1 MNFVRLLILVATTI
15 GSLSAA
21 DSARTPV
28 LLELFT
34 SEGCSS
40 CPPADR
46 LLEILDRTQPIAGV
60 DIIVLSEHVDYW
72 NSLGWRDP
80 FSSSALTERQSNY
93 AAKLHLESVYTP
105 QLIVDGHSELLGSDA
120 AKVKEAIETVARSE
134 KAPLQIEALESQ
146 GKKSRIRISLQHWP
160 AGEGGRATLLL
171 AIASN
176 QMQSRVSAGE
186 NAGKQLTHV
195 AVVRSLQSLGN
206 IQVGAPLDREIT
218 IPVASAEQGH
228 GAHCRVHSR
237 HKVSAGSGGGA
248 TTAPSSKRGPSIAN
262 RPTTIAVLCHARD
275 VARGWDS
282 KSVESQIESALERQ
296 ERRFPQPTP
305 EQVQRQR
312 EIEGL
317 ESSRARVLRD
327 LANTNHE
334 RYRAQ
339 LQAALS
345 HLEEKIAALS

>member
-146 GKKSRIRISLQHWP
+146 GKKSRIRISLQRWP

-218 IPVASAEQGH
+218 IPVASADKDTVRIVAFIQDTKSQ
-228 GAHCRVHSR
+228 RVLGVAQLR
-237 HKVSAGSGGGA
+237 PPQANA
-248 TTAPSSKRGPSIAN
+248 APQ
-262 RPTTIAVLCHARD
+262 
-275 VARGWDS
+275 
-282 KSVESQIESALERQ
+282 SQIA
-296 ERRFPQPTP
+296 PQPSP
-305 EQVQRQR
+305 FYAMLEMWR
-312 EIEGL
+312 EVGIVNQWNL
-317 ESSRARVLRD
+317 
-327 LANTNHE
+327 
-334 RYRAQ
+334 
-339 LQAALS
+339 
-345 HLEEKIAALS
+345 K

>member
-1 MNFVRLLILVATTI
+1 VKFIHLLIFVATTI
-15 GSLSAA
+15 GWLRAA
-21 DSARTPV
+21 DPTRTPV

-46 LLEILDRTQPIAGV
+46 LLELLDRTQPIAGADV
-60 DIIVLSEHVDYW
+60 IVLSEHVDYW

-80 FSSSALTERQSNY
+80 FSSAALTQRQDQY
-93 AAKLHLESVYTP
+93 ASKLHLESVYTP
-105 QLIVDGHSELLGSDA
+105 QLIVDGRSELVGSNA
-120 AKVKEAIETVARSE
+120 VKVKQVVEMVAREE

-146 GKKSRIRISLQHWP
+146 DRKSRVRISLRRWP
-160 AGEGGRATLLL
+160 NGVSGRATLFL

-176 QMQSRVSAGE
+176 QTQSRVSAGE
-186 NAGKQLTHV
+186 NSGKQLTHV
-195 AVVRSLQSLGN
+195 SVVRSLQSLGDIEVGVPLSRDIAIPLN
-206 IQVGAPLDREIT
+206 PAERSSVRVVAFIQDTRSLRVLG
-218 IPVASAEQGH
+218 VAQLRPIQPGQS
-228 GAHCRVHSR
+228 
-237 HKVSAGSGGGA
+237 
-248 TTAPSSKRGPSIAN
+248 TAKG
-262 RPTTIAVLCHARD
+262 PTTRLVLCHARR
-275 VARGWDS
+275 VARGWES

-312 EIEGL
+312 ELEGL
-317 ESSRARVLRD
+317 ESSRTRVLKD
-327 LANTNHE
+327 LANTTHE

-345 HLEEKIAALS
+345 HLDEKIASLG